1 VSIDF
6 GYSFGHG
13 LRLQIPE
20 LSPFRLTPCFE
31 GFLYPHSSPEGVYLD
46 VLARC
51 LETLRENQRDV
62 IDSCR
67 IFCTDPVTNWELEPE
82 FTVEIVKKKLRGEN
96 PVKIM
101 LLELSRTKL
110 PWVLNELDSD
120 DNCFLDLLFGVEG
133 TRRRGKEL
141 QLSFRDQ
148 AFCLVELARDENLL
162 TRAWQGWSP
171 LT

>member
-1 VSIDF
+1 MSIDF

-62 IDSCR
+62 ANWLSPKIACRVNSISTPEAYSVNSFLKDSKLSSLQSDSLDFFDFQVQR
-67 IFCTDPVTNWELEPE
+67 IIVLDKEKFHFILEKRLCISE
-82 FTVEIVKKKLRGEN
+82 SLYCCSASLRCSSTYLRCSSASN
-96 PVKIM
+96 
-101 LLELSRTKL
+101 SY
-110 PWVLNELDSD
+110 
-120 DNCFLDLLFGVEG
+120 
-133 TRRRGKEL
+133 
-141 QLSFRDQ
+141 
-148 AFCLVELARDENLL
+148 
-162 TRAWQGWSP
+162 
-171 LT
+171 